1 MDKRATIRPSRH
13 GIIESYLR
21 VSVSTAFDM
30 MAERGATA
38 SLQKNRVEILEHNA
52 VEVRS
57 MTNSSAQMSLL
68 TAYAEETKFV

>member
-13 GIIESYLR
+13 EMIEAYLR
-21 VSVSTAFDM
+21 VNLSTAFDM

-57 MTNSSAQMSLL
+57 MTNS
-68 TAYAEETKFV
+68 